1 MKFHTT
7 SDKLALHAQSISGA
21 LGENRNI
28 PAASCILVVAK
39 EGIISLLATDLEVE
53 LRTSFPAL
61 IEVEGRIA
69 VPGKKFLEIV
79 KDMEDEA
86 VVVEVAANNTMTL
99 HYDKS
104 RSTISCLSAE
114 DFPQLKAPAFD
125 NCAELDGA
133 ALAQMLRQVTP
144 SICNDETKFSLCG
157 ANVVVKGGIMKIAS
171 TNGHRL
177 TVTERDL
184 AVPDGIFRSA
194 ITIPRKGVV
203 EIRKLAES
211 APDNSLRF
219 GISDNTAFLAAG
231 DVGLAIRLV
240 NDGFPD
246 YSRVIPGSEG
256 KTIVIPREKL
266 IRSLKRV
273 AILSEAK
280 TKRVKFRFSQGKL
293 AVETSTVGVGE
304 SVAELFVDYSD
315 EPREMHLNGKYVQE
329 ALDSLDREEN
339 VFISLHGNGQPI
351 TVKSIE
357 NQGYLA
363 VIMPM
368 RGDA

>member
-7 SDKLALHAQSISGA
+7 SDNLALQAQAIAGA
-21 LGENRNI
+21 LGDNRNV
-28 PAASCILVVAK
+28 PATSHILVIAK
-39 EGIISLLATDLEVE
+39 EGMISLFATDLEVE

-69 VPGKKFLEIV
+69 VPGKKFIEIV
-79 KDMEDEA
+79 KDMDNEE
-86 VVVEVAANNTMTL
+86 VVVEVAANNTMSL
-99 HYDKS
+99 FYNRF
-104 RSTISCLSAE
+104 RSTISCLPAS

-125 NCAELDGA
+125 SFANLNGA

-144 SICNDETKFSLCG
+144 SICTDETKFSLCG
-157 ANVVVKGGIMKIAS
+157 ANITVDGGIMKVAS

-177 TVTERDL
+177 TVAERDL
-184 AVPDGIFRSA
+184 SVPDGIFRSA
-194 ITIPRKGVV
+194 VTIPRKGVS

-211 APDNSLRF
+211 APDKSLRF
-219 GISDNTAFLAAG
+219 GINDNTAFLAAG

-240 NDGFPD
+240 NDNFPE

-256 KTIVIPREKL
+256 RKIVVPREQL
-266 IRSLKRV
+266 LRSLKRV

-280 TKRVKFRFSQGKL
+280 TKRVKFLFSHGKIV
-293 AVETSTVGVGE
+293 VETNTAGVGE
-304 SVAELFVDYSD
+304 SVAELMVDYAD
-315 EPREMHLNGKYVQE
+315 EPREMYLNGKYVQE
-329 ALDSLDREEN
+329 ALESLDKEEKIH
-339 VFISLHGNGQPI
+339 ISLHGIGQPI

-357 NQGYLA
+357 NRGYLA